1 MINFISMKSI
11 LSKRIINATIQQ
23 LYNAY
28 SKPELL
34 IQWWGPHG
42 FTNRFNEFNFCEN
55 GLWDYHMIDTNGK
68 EYHNQTIFKTILP
81 YSKIIAEHI
90 SAPFFEFEVEFI
102 KIKEGQT
109 EVHFK
114 MNFEDEVVYNALKD
128 YVPEKNDENFD
139 RLEKILTT
147 L

>member
-1 MINFISMKSI
+1 MKSI

-42 FTNRFNEFNFCEN
+42 FANRFNEFNFCEN

-81 YSKIIAEHI
+81 NNGVIVMREFSVVKLSKASGLLNVLRNCIRAVMPVKLI
-90 SAPFFEFEVEFI
+90 
-102 KIKEGQT
+102 G
-109 EVHFK
+109 
-114 MNFEDEVVYNALKD
+114 
-128 YVPEKNDENFD
+128 VPSSS
-139 RLEKILTT
+139 
-147 L
+147 